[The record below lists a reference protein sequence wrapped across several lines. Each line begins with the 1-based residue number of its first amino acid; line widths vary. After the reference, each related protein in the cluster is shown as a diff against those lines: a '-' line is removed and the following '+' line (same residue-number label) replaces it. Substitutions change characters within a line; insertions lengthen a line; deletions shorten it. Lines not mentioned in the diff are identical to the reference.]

1 MGNTFILYIFRL
13 SKIFFRYRT
22 GGVPMRRNTVFSQIM
37 QLICRYRFKECVD
50 THAGD
55 RYTKT
60 FSCWQQLLVLLFA
73 QAKGRTSLRD
83 IVLSLRS
90 HQEKWYHLGL
100 TSVARSTL
108 ADANNKRNADIFK
121 DVFYALLEKCRELS
135 PRHGFKFKNPLYS
148 FDSTLINVC
157 LSLYPWATY
166 RKKKGAFKLHT
177 LLDHSGYL
185 PSFMVLSDGKTHDI
199 TVVKDEVFGFPSLPP
214 DSILLIDR
222 AYIDYNWLY
231 SLAQRKLFFV
241 IKVKS
246 NMKYTVLGQQDSPKK
261 KGIISDCRIRLT
273 GLSSQ
278 EKYPDHLR
286 LVTYVDQETGEVHE
300 FFTNNFKLAARTI
313 ADLYKSRWQIEI
325 FFKWIKQNL
334 RIKSFL
340 GTSKNAVMT
349 QIWAAMI
356 YYLLLSFFKF
366 QTKCRHSLHELTRIV
381 GELLLDS
388 LNLIEILRVC

>member
-1 MGNTFILYIFRL
+1 
-13 SKIFFRYRT
+13 
-22 GGVPMRRNTVFSQIM
+22 MRRNTVFSQIL
-37 QLICRYRFKECVD
+37 QLICRYQFKKCVD
-50 THAGD
+50 RYDGD
-55 RYTKT
+55 KYTKR

-73 QAKGRTSLRD
+73 QAKGLTSLRD
-83 IVLSLRS
+83 IEVSLRS
-90 HQEKWYHLGL
+90 HHRKWYHLGL

-108 ADANNKRNADIFK
+108 ADANTGRDADILK
-121 DVFYALLEKCRELS
+121 DVFYSLLEKCRDLA
-135 PRHGFKFKNPLYS
+135 PKHRFRFKNPLYS

-199 TVVKDEVFGFPSLPP
+199 TVVKDESFEFPSLPP

-231 SLAQRKLFFV
+231 SLAQHKLFFV
-241 IKVKS
+241 MKVKS
-246 NMKYTVLGQQDSPKK
+246 NMQYTVIGQQDVPKK
-261 KGIISDCRIRLT
+261 KGIVSDCRIRLT
-273 GLSSQ
+273 GQLSQ
-278 EKYPDHLR
+278 EKYPDTLR
-286 LVTYVDQETGEVHE
+286 LVTYVDKETGEVHE

-313 ADLYKSRWQIEI
+313 ADLYKSRWHIEI

-334 RIKSFL
+334 KIKSFL

-356 YYLLLSFFKF
+356 YYLLLTFIKF
-366 QTKCRHSLHELTRIV
+366 QTKCRHSLHELTKIV
-381 GELLLDS
+381 GEILLDS
-388 LNLIEILRVC
+388 VYLIEILTISFNRFKAVKRKKQQLQLSLRF